1 MSSEHQTASATPSAP
16 GPSGVTG
23 SVAAHPAPA
32 ANKWM
37 VALAVIFGTFIAVMD
52 VSVVNVALP
61 HMQGSFGQDLSAITW
76 VATSYSIAEIIMAT
90 MAGWWST
97 FLGRKRLFLASFA
110 LFTVGSILA
119 GTAQTF
125 TQMIIYRI
133 LQGIGGGSLIPLS
146 QAIIRETF
154 PPEEQGMAMAIYSMG
169 VVLAPAI
176 GPVVGG
182 WLTDPYGW
190 PWIFYI
196 NIPVCIIGMLM
207 VGAFVEDPSYLRR
220 GVKSIDWLGIF
231 LLTVGLTGLQ
241 VVLERGQE
249 SNWFDSNWII
259 AGTVVT
265 VVALFVLVVWELY
278 VREPV
283 VNIRL
288 LRNVP
293 LSVGS
298 GMGLLFGVALF
309 GTTFILPQFT
319 QNLLGY
325 SAYEAGLVLL
335 PRAIALFLITPIAGW
350 LYNYLDPRLLIAV
363 GIGIIYWS
371 YQELAYLPLNV
382 GFWNLTPILL
392 LMGAG
397 MPFMFV
403 TQSTVSLSTI
413 DRADMTAASSLYT
426 LTRRVG
432 GNLGYALIATLM
444 ERRSQ
449 FHHAVLAN
457 HISDLNSIYAN
468 FHYGLTATLAHHGID
483 PVSAPHKALA
493 LINGLVNQQA
503 RMLAY
508 NDISWITGVMFLTTL
523 PLVLLFPGRTTV
535 RRAPK
540 TRQA

>member
-1 MSSEHQTASATPSAP
+1 MSSEHQTDSAAPSTS
-16 GPSGVTG
+16 GPSGAAG
-23 SVAAHPAPA
+23 SPAAHYAPA
-32 ANKWM
+32 ANKWL
-37 VALAVIFGTFIAVMD
+37 VALAVVFGTFIAVMD

-97 FLGRKRLFLASFA
+97 LLGRKRLFLASFA
-110 LFTVGSILA
+110 LFTVGSVLA

-125 TQMIIYRI
+125 TQMIIYRVI
-133 LQGIGGGSLIPLS
+133 QGIGGGSLIPLS

-176 GPVVGG
+176 GPVAGG
-182 WLTDPYGW
+182 WLTDHYGW

-207 VGAFVEDPSYLRR
+207 VGAFVEDPHYLRR
-220 GVKSIDWLGIF
+220 GVKSVDWLGIF

-259 AGTVVT
+259 AGTVIT
-265 VVALFVLVVWELY
+265 VSALLVLVVWELY
-278 VREPV
+278 TREPV

-298 GMGLLFGVALF
+298 GMGMLFGMALF
-309 GTTFILPQFT
+309 GTTFILPQYT

-335 PRAIALFLITPIAGW
+335 PRAVALFLITPIAGW
-350 LYNYLDPRLLIAV
+350 LYNYLDPRLLIAAGV
-363 GIGIIYWS
+363 GIIYWS
-371 YQELAYLPLNV
+371 YQELAYLPLSV
-382 GFWNLTPILL
+382 GFWNLVPILL

-413 DRADMTAASSLYT
+413 NREDMTAASSIYT

-449 FHHAVLAN
+449 FHHTMLA
-457 HISDLNSIYAN
+457 HHVSDLNSIYTN
-468 FHYGLTATLAHHGID
+468 FHSGLTATLAHHGID
-483 PVSAPHKALA
+483 PVSAPYKALA
-493 LINGLVNQQA
+493 MINGLVNQQA

-523 PLVLLFPGRTTV
+523 PLVLLFPGRV
-535 RRAPK
+535 AIRRPSKPGRA
-540 TRQA
+540 